1 MGRNRISLQV
11 KGFDEY
17 MAKLDKL
24 GGSDAMKR
32 GVEGALKESKQYVNP
47 QIESAIAKSNLPA
60 GGKYS
65 HGDTK
70 QSIDK
75 SMTVEWSG
83 FTGEIKVGFD
93 FKKSGLTSIF
103 LMYGTAVNGTP
114 RMRPVPGLK
123 NAIYGTKTQ
132 RQIAKLQ
139 GEALDK
145 VVKRI
150 MEGK

>member
-17 MAKLDKL
+17 IAKLDKL

-32 GVEGALKESKQYVNP
+32 GVESALKQSKAYVNP
-47 QIESAIAKSNLPA
+47 KIESVVNKSNLPA

-65 HGDTK
+65 KGGTK
-70 QSIDK
+70 LSLDRD
-75 SMTVEWSG
+75 MTVVWNG
-83 FTGEIKVGFD
+83 FEAEIKIGFD
-93 FKKSGLTSIF
+93 LKKSGLKSIF
-103 LMYGTAVNGTP
+103 LMYGTP
-114 RMRPVPGLK
+114 RMKPVDGLK
-123 NAIYGTKTQ
+123 DAIYGTKTQ
-132 RQIAKLQ
+132 REIAKLQ

>member
-1 MGRNRISLQV
+1 MGRNKISLQV

-17 MAKLDKL
+17 MAKLDKI

-32 GVEGALKESKQYVNP
+32 GVEGALKASKQYVNP
-47 QIESAIAKSNLPA
+47 LIESAMAESNLPA
-60 GGKYS
+60 GAKYS
-65 HGDTK
+65 HGGTK

-75 SMTVEWSG
+75 DMTVEWSA

-93 FKKSGLTSIF
+93 FKKSGLKSIF
-103 LMYGTAVNGTP
+103 LMYGTP
-114 RMRPVPGLK
+114 KMSPVAGLK
-123 NAIYGTKTQ
+123 DAVYGGKTQ
-132 RQIAKLQ
+132 RQIAKIQ

-150 MEGK
+150 MEGE

>member
-11 KGFDEY
+11 KGFNEY

-24 GGSDAMKR
+24 GGNDAMKR
-32 GVEGALKESKQYVNP
+32 GVESALKQSKAYINP
-47 QIESAIAKSNLPA
+47 QIESVINKSNLPA
-60 GGKYS
+60 GGRYS
-65 HGDTK
+65 KGGTK

-75 SMTVEWSG
+75 SMNVDWKG
-83 FTGEIKVGFD
+83 FEGEINVGFD
-93 FKKSGLTSIF
+93 FKKSGLKSIV
-103 LMYGTAVNGTP
+103 LMYGTP
-114 RMRPVPGLK
+114 RMRPVAGLK
-123 NAIYGTKTQ
+123 DAIYGGKTQ